1 MRYIRLK
8 RCQEAKM
15 KFVTERTFAAIRA
28 APVVSLKI
36 LTKHEP
42 AITLTIIEAIVS
54 IVGFRQLEG

>member
-1 MRYIRLK
+1 
-8 RCQEAKM
+8 M